1 MGTKITE
8 LATITDVATN
18 DLLTGVDVSD
28 TSGSA
33 NGTNKKFTKAS
44 LLSGYAL
51 EAYQLSGW
59 NPLGETLVYVSV
71 DDPTGVVKVTGEDVT
86 DKLSVGMRLMFT
98 NGGNVIKA
106 IITAIAFSTD
116 TTITFLHEIDPT
128 DSQALTLMGNSAI
141 TLPYFS
147 TQKAPYGF
155 PTDPKKWT
163 IAVRTATA
171 TSQANPVSGT
181 WYNLGGSITLPIGA
195 WVGGYQTI
203 LNATRASASPAQA
216 YTTLS
221 TTGSTVG
228 DGDLTTYN
236 SCEYLVN
243 PNTLRR
249 YVTVA
254 GYQVVLTVK
263 TTYYLNGSVLGTN
276 HTDLTIGVSG
286 SVNLTIRFTCAY
298 L

>member
-8 LATITDVATN
+8 LATITDIASN

-44 LLSGYAL
+44 LLSGVAS
-51 EAYQLSGW
+51 ETYQLSGW
-59 NPLGETLVYVSV
+59 NPLGETLAYVSV
-71 DDPTGVVKVTGEDVT
+71 DDPTGVVKVVGKDIT

-106 IITAIAFSTD
+106 IITAIAFSAD

-147 TQKAPYGF
+147 SQKAPYGF
-155 PTDPKKWT
+155 PLDPDKWT
-163 IAVRTATA
+163 VKVSSSASQDATV
-171 TSQANPVSGT
+171 SSVSGT
-181 WYNLGGSITLPIGA
+181 VYPVTNLNITIPIGIWNVKYLLNARVYNLNAAADLKSSFSTASNSATNTEYSSQMSISAITSGQII
-195 WVGGYQTI
+195 QS
-203 LNATRASASPAQA
+203 LNNYFTVKNTAKTPWYVVMWAS
-216 YTTLS
+216 L
-221 TTGSTVG
+221 TGCG
-228 DGDLTTYN
+228 FGIRGDL
-236 SCEYLVN
+236 
-243 PNTLRR
+243 
-249 YVTVA
+249 
-254 GYQVVLTVK
+254 LTCFVK
-263 TTYYLNGSVLGTN
+263 A
-276 HTDLTIGVSG
+276 
-286 SVNLTIRFTCAY
+286 TCAY